1 MDTPTL
7 SAHDFKAV
15 LVPECGGLVRSLM
28 WSHAG
33 RTHDLLYAA
42 PDKPL
47 LPSTIHWFGL
57 WPLVPFAN
65 RAFGATLLDGDR
77 RIDLPRNDPRD
88 PAGTIHG
95 FGWQAP
101 WALAERSGEAA
112 TMVHRRTEGPDPY
125 RYEARMG
132 VRLDPGAVTID
143 LSVTNEADEPLP
155 YGIGLHPWFDR
166 DADTEVRCEAAR
178 IMRLAPDYRPLRAV
192 PVPPDLDL
200 KRRRAVPRETEF
212 VASYVGASGEA
223 EIVWPDRGLALRLE
237 SSATLRCPLVWMP
250 ADAPYF
256 CIEPQS
262 HAVGAPS
269 EAVAKAV
276 TPLARLSPGE
286 TLSGRVRLVP
296 EASPSG

>member
-1 MDTPTL
+1 MDALTL
-7 SAHDFKAV
+7 SAHDIEAL
-15 LVPECGGLVRSLM
+15 LVPECGGLVRSLV
-28 WSHAG
+28 WLHGG
-33 RTHDLLYAA
+33 RSHDLLSAA

-47 LPSTIHWFGL
+47 LPGTVHWFGL
-57 WPLVPFAN
+57 WPMVPFAN

-77 RIDLPRNDPRD
+77 RIDLPPNDPRD

-95 FGWQAP
+95 FGWQAA
-101 WALAERSGEAA
+101 WTVAERSIDAA

-132 VRLDPGAVTID
+132 VRLDPSAVAID
-143 LSVTNEADEPLP
+143 LSVTNEAETPLP

-166 DADTEVRCEAAR
+166 DADTEIRCEAQR
-178 IMRLAPDYRPLRAV
+178 VMRLAPDYRPLGAADV
-192 PVPPDLDL
+192 APDLDL
-200 KRRRAVPRETEF
+200 SRRRALPHEAEF
-212 VASYVGASGEA
+212 VASYLDATGEA
-223 EIVWPDRGLALRLE
+223 EIVWPGRGLALRM
-237 SSATLRCPLVWMP
+237 SFSGTLRCPLVWLP
-250 ADAPYF
+250 ANAPYF

-269 EAVAKAV
+269 EALAQAV

-296 EASPSG
+296 EAIP